1 MEWLANLATFRQD
14 LADALSAAGRVV
26 YSFPKE
32 QITPPALVLV
42 PSSPY
47 LEPVAIGGLNNRIN
61 VRFDLTA
68 IVSAADN
75 QAALANLETLMLDVF
90 GALPSGTSVT
100 SWGQPNVMNI
110 ANQEML
116 TSQLT
121 IELVTTNNGN

>member
-1 MEWLANLATFRQD
+1 MANLATLRDD
-14 LADALSAAGRVV
+14 LATALGAAGRVV
-26 YSFPKE
+26 YAFPKE

-47 LEPVAIGGLNNRIN
+47 LVPVGIGGLSNRIN

-68 IVSAADN
+68 LVAATDN

-90 GALPSGTSVT
+90 NALPAGTSVNNW
-100 SWGQPNVMNI
+100 SQPTVQPV

-116 TSQLT
+116 TSEIT

>member
-1 MEWLANLATFRQD
+1 LANLVTLRTD
-14 LADALSAAGRVV
+14 LADALGAAGRVV

-47 LEPVAIGGLNNRIN
+47 LVPVGIGGLNNRIN

-68 IVSAADN
+68 IVAAADN
-75 QAALANLETLMLDVF
+75 QAALANLETLMLAVFDV
-90 GALPSGTSVT
+90 LPAGTSVNNW
-100 SWGQPNVMNI
+100 SQPQIQTISGN
-110 ANQEML
+110 EML
-116 TSQLT
+116 TSEIT